1 MTDKNPL
8 IQRVTDN
15 QGNKTV
21 VFSQNTAVTISVSFI
36 LAIVTFVVYVVNGVD
51 TMSSRVS
58 MLERSD
64 ATHTQQITLLQT
76 DNVTAKVQLSEI
88 QAELKSIDANIL
100 DIKQSMLK

>member
-1 MTDKNPL
+1 MVDKNPL

-36 LAIVTFVVYVVNGVD
+36 LAIITFVVYVVNGVD
-51 TMSSRVS
+51 TMTSRVTT
-58 MLERSD
+58 LERNDS
-64 ATHTQQITLLQT
+64 TQSQQITLLQT

-100 DIKQSMLK
+100 DIKQSIQK

>member
-21 VFSQNTAVTISVSFI
+21 VFSQNTAVTISVSLALAAVSFI
-36 LAIVTFVVYVVNGVD
+36 VYIVNGVD
-51 TMSSRVS
+51 TMANRIATV
-58 MLERSD
+58 ERNDS
-64 ATHTQQITLLQT
+64 TQSQQITLLQT
-76 DNVTAKVQLSEI
+76 DNVAAKVQLSEI

-100 DIKQSMLK
+100 DIKQAIQK